1 MFVTTGM
8 VDRGF
13 FGRSDGL
20 RNAGLRSFDGRH
32 GSSLLSF
39 PGAAR
44 SHMGGSRLVP
54 RKVSLVGRA
63 GRRARRVTLRSET
76 GEASLSPPAPPLRFH
91 RAAAPDQKPQGS
103 PGSPGSRQSPDDP
116 SLSLHPP
123 GGGLALQLVTGY
135 ATKDHLPMRGSH
147 YPELARREHYAF
159 LNEGR
164 VPWLFM
170 ALCL

>member
-1 MFVTTGM
+1 MLGNPDHQGGMLRRGTTVGTTPPTDRWDRGIPSGCPSWDTSSKIVVPILWTGTCTPLFVTTGM

-20 RNAGLRSFDGRH
+20 RNAGLRSFGGRH

-63 GRRARRVTLRSET
+63 G
-76 GEASLSPPAPPLRFH
+76 ASCQA
-91 RAAAPDQKPQGS
+91 
-103 PGSPGSRQSPDDP
+103 
-116 SLSLHPP
+116 
-123 GGGLALQLVTGY
+123 GY
-135 ATKDHLPMRGSH
+135 A
-147 YPELARREHYAF
+147 PE
-159 LNEGR
+159 
-164 VPWLFM
+164 
-170 ALCL
+170 